1 MKKIVCTAPGA
12 VVYLLLFLTV
22 ACWTST
28 ARAQCVD
35 SSEVNGFKVRS
46 INLKALFGLVP
57 KNLAAQLDAHRG
69 DSYSANK
76 ASEYM
81 EEIRVFFASDPAQA
95 KYEELIANKL
105 KVSVKAGQ
113 TWLSCVKK
121 VDANECRQAF
131 PESSECIDVTLKRY
145 FVDVDALNASPYLM
159 LLPRGFAAY
168 YGAMP
173 KALLALNP
181 DFDAFQDK
189 QFGPGPSIDT
199 VTDLLDLSK
208 VLSSEPSATVAAA
221 APTPQV
227 ISADD
232 QLTIETGSGQA
243 LVKSEEPPVQV
254 PARDTKLLLRIRGQK
269 SLTER
274 YYDAGTGLSFTRTRP
289 FKMFQDM
296 EVNFGFNGSRRPQGD
311 SDFFKN
317 AAWLD
322 FNTNLRFAS
331 TTIRLL
337 NLGGGYRWS
346 RNQLF
351 SGDSRVPGEVNSESS
366 VKLRALA
373 DGTLK
378 GGLAR
383 AATWFESNAFQH
395 GPGSYQRFAALV
407 GYGKEFVIPRRK
419 DFHKITPASL
429 GGRECWT
436 SYTDLKAN
444 QMRKNESTVGLEVL
458 AGMGHTWG
466 DVPRYAR
473 FFAGSPPGQF
483 LYDELSNANTVRF
496 PFGPLMRSLGENQG
510 GAGNVF
516 GVKRGGTSYWHA
528 NVNVAIPISAWSRPL
543 IPHDE
548 WVGVGKRA
556 EGDKEFAEA
565 ADRVP
570 VGAPICVDLKATVK
584 TLVRVTGQTL
594 MLSQQARDK
603 LTEAQ
608 KKDLRLANKPDRT
621 PEEDARLAVATAAF
635 EQNKKDVTGPIGDMF
650 DNEILPI
657 TDFIADHANIIAV
670 KPLLL
675 FDVAHLRP
683 SGTINETRYGAG
695 GGLQIDIVMARFE
708 LGYVS
713 TLNRAPGD
721 PRGNFFGRLV
731 LRRLF

>member
-1 MKKIVCTAPGA
+1 MKKIVWTAPRA
-12 VVYLLLFLTV
+12 VVYLLLFLAV
-22 ACWTST
+22 VCWTSS

-35 SSEVNGFKVRS
+35 SSEVNGFTVRS
-46 INLKALFGLVP
+46 VNLKALFGLVP
-57 KNLAAQLDAHRG
+57 KNLAAALDAHRG
-69 DSYSANK
+69 DSYSADK

-121 VDANECRQAF
+121 VEPTECRKAF
-131 PESSECIDVTLKRY
+131 PENTQCVDVTLKRY

-173 KALLALNP
+173 KALMALNP

-189 QFGPGPSIDT
+189 EFGPGPSIDT

-208 VLSSEPSATVAAA
+208 VLSSEPNATVVPPPAR
-221 APTPQV
+221 QV
-227 ISADD
+227 IAAED
-232 QLTIETGSGQA
+232 QLTIETGSGQN
-243 LVKSEEPPVQV
+243 LVRSEEPPVEV
-254 PARDTKLLLRIRGQK
+254 PERDTKLLLRIRGQK

-274 YYDAGTGLSFTRTRP
+274 YYDAGTGLSFTRTKP
-289 FKMFQDM
+289 FKMFQD
-296 EVNFGFNGSRRPQGD
+296 VNIDFGFAGSRRPQGD

-317 AAWLD
+317 TAWLD
-322 FNTNLRFAS
+322 FNTNLRFESGA
-331 TTIRLL
+331 IRLV
-337 NLGGGYRWS
+337 NVGGGYRWS

-351 SGDSRVPGEVNSESS
+351 DRESRVPGELNSENSL
-366 VKLRALA
+366 KLRAIA
-373 DGTLK
+373 DGTVK
-378 GGLAR
+378 RGLTR
-383 AATWFESNAFQH
+383 AAMWFENNSLQ
-395 GPGSYQRFAALV
+395 GPGSYQRLAALI
-407 GYGKEFVIPRRK
+407 GYGKEFVIPRKK
-419 DFHKITPASL
+419 DFHQITVPAL
-429 GGRECWT
+429 GNRQCWT
-436 SYTDLKAN
+436 SYTDLKPK
-444 QMRKNESTVGLEVL
+444 QTRKNESTVGLEVL

-473 FFAGSPPGQF
+473 FFAGSPAGQF
-483 LYDELSNANTVRF
+483 LYDELTNANTMRF

-516 GVKRGGTSYWHA
+516 GVSRGGTSYWHA
-528 NVNVAIPISAWSRPL
+528 NVNLALPIAGWTRPL

-548 WVGVGKRA
+548 WVGVGKRPKD
-556 EGDKEFAEA
+556 DKEFAEVA
-565 ADRVP
+565 QLVP
-570 VGAPICVDLKATVK
+570 EGSPICVDLKSTVK

-594 MLSQQARDK
+594 MISQQARDK

-608 KKDLRLANKPDRT
+608 KKDLRLANKPNRT

-635 EQNKKDVTGPIGDMF
+635 EKNKEEVAITVGHLF

-675 FDVAHLRP
+675 FDVAHLGP
-683 SGTINETRYGAG
+683 AGTINETRYGVG
-695 GGLQIDIVMARFE
+695 GGFQVDIVMARFE

>member
-1 MKKIVCTAPGA
+1 MNTIVCTAPRA
-12 VVYLLLFLTV
+12 VVYLLLFLAV
-22 ACWTST
+22 ACWTGT

-35 SSEVNGFKVRS
+35 SSVVTGLKVRS
-46 INLKALFGLVP
+46 VKLKALFGLVP
-57 KNLAAQLDAHRG
+57 KALAEKLDAHRG
-69 DSYSANK
+69 DSYSADK

-81 EEIRVFFASDPAQA
+81 KEIRVFFESDPAQA

-121 VDANECRQAF
+121 VDDNECQQ
-131 PESSECIDVTLKRY
+131 CVDVTLKRY

-159 LLPRGFAAY
+159 LLPRGLAAY

-181 DFDAFQDK
+181 DFDAFHDK
-189 QFGPGPSIDT
+189 EFGPGPSIDT

-208 VLSSEPSATVAAA
+208 VLSSEPTATVAAA

-227 ISADD
+227 ISTDD
-232 QLTIETGSGQA
+232 QLEIETGSGQN
-243 LVKSEEPPVQV
+243 LVQSEEPPVNV
-254 PARDTKLLLRIRGQK
+254 PERDTKLLLRIRGQK

-274 YYDAGTGLSFTRTRP
+274 FYDAGTGLSFTRTKP
-289 FKMFQDM
+289 FKVFQDIGID
-296 EVNFGFNGSRRPQGD
+296 FGFAGSRRPQGD
-311 SDFFKN
+311 GDFFKN

-322 FNTNLRFAS
+322 FNTNLRFNSSA
-331 TTIRLL
+331 IRLL

-351 SGDSRVPGEVNSESS
+351 SGNSRVPGEVESENS
-366 VKLRALA
+366 VKLRAMA
-373 DGTLK
+373 DGSLK
-378 GGLAR
+378 HGLAR
-383 AATWFESNAFQH
+383 AAMWFENNAFQH

-407 GYGKEFVIPRRK
+407 GYGKEFVIPRKK
-419 DFHKITPASL
+419 DFHQMTVN
-429 GGRECWT
+429 GQQCWT
-436 SYTDLKAN
+436 SYPALKPN
-444 QMRKNESTVGLEVL
+444 QTRKNESTVGFEVL

-466 DVPRYAR
+466 DVPGYGR

-483 LYDELSNANTVRF
+483 LYDELSNATTIRF
-496 PFGPLMRSLGENQG
+496 PFGPIIRSLGQNRG
-510 GAGNVF
+510 GAGNVS
-516 GVKRGGTSYWHA
+516 GVTRGGTSYWHA
-528 NVNVAIPISAWSRPL
+528 NVNVSIPIAAWSQPL

-556 EGDKEFAEA
+556 DDDKEFSEA

-570 VGAPICVDLKATVK
+570 VGAPICVDLKSTVK

-594 MLSQQARDK
+594 MISQQARD
-603 LTEAQ
+603 LLSDAQ
-608 KKDLRLANKPDRT
+608 KKDLRLANKPNRT
-621 PEEDARLAVATAAF
+621 PEEDARLAAATAAF
-635 EQNKKDVTGPIGDMF
+635 EKNKQDVTGSIGDMF
-650 DNEILPI
+650 NKEILPI

-675 FDVAHLRP
+675 FDVAHLGP
-683 SGTINETRYGAG
+683 SSTVDETRYGLG